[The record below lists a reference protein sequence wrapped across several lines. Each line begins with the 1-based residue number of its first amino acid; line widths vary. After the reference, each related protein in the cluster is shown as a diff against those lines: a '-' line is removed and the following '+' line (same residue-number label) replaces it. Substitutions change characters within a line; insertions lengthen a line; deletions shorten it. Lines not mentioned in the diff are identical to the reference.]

1 MMSARADYYRAYESY
16 VAVLISEFGAYKVVN
31 GEFIFSIKRAVDR
44 YNVAARAMT
53 TTAKSVAEL
62 EEESKK
68 LDQSQQERWEEFV
81 NGK

>member
-1 MMSARADYYRAYESY
+1 
-16 VAVLISEFGAYKVVN
+16 
-31 GEFIFSIKRAVDR
+31 
-44 YNVAARAMT
+44 MT